1 MIRTINY
8 NFDAQKSSSSYKL
21 IIPSSSLVKNRQYIG
36 RKSPLYRLF
45 WFLILMII
53 VTIILI
59 VWYQIEQS
67 QKQQNLL
74 WKTLQ
79 SLTSV
84 ENNINNIDRI
94 NQQLSD
100 DIDIIRKQVRLFKH
114 LINDH
119 NQTQTSNSISN
130 ST

>member
-1 MIRTINY
+1 M
-8 NFDAQKSSSSYKL
+8 
-21 IIPSSSLVKNRQYIG
+21 SL
-36 RKSPLYRLF
+36 LL
-45 WFLILMII
+45 
-53 VTIILI
+53 
-59 VWYQIEQS
+59 EQT